1 MLSTD
6 QKGVIAETAI
16 THAAVKA
23 GIGVALP
30 LAPQR
35 YDLVFD
41 VGGRLLRIQCKWAT
55 RVAEVVIVRGYSFR
69 RTRNGFVQRAYT
81 AAEIDAVAAYCR
93 EIDSCYLLPVGAL
106 GPSGTIQLRLAPA
119 RNNQKIGINWARD
132 FEFGATLA
140 TLAGP

>member
-55 RVAEVVIVRGYSFR
+55 RVADVVIVRGYSFR
-69 RTRNGFVQRAYT
+69 RTTEGFVQRAYT
-81 AAEIDAVAAYCR
+81 AAEVDAVAA
-93 EIDSCYLLPVGAL
+93 
-106 GPSGTIQLRLAPA
+106 
-119 RNNQKIGINWARD
+119 
-132 FEFGATLA
+132 
-140 TLAGP
+140 